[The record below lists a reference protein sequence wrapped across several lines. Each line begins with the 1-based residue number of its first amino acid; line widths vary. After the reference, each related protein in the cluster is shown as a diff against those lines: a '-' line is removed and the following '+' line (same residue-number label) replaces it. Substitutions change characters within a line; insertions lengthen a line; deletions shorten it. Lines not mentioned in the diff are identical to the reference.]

1 MKQLIL
7 KVNPKDNVLVALQNL
22 SKGDSISF
30 EQNNIVLQEDIPA
43 KHKFYIT
50 DLSKGNEV
58 IMYGL
63 LVGKVTMDVKAG
75 VRMSTDNLH
84 HASEPYTFKPYNY
97 QWEAPD
103 VTKFL
108 GKTFNGYH
116 RKDGRVGTAALPRN
130 GQSTRVGL

>member
-63 LVGKVTMDVKAG
+63 LVGKVTMDINAG
-75 VRMSTDNLH
+75 VRMSTDN
-84 HASEPYTFKPYNY
+84 
-97 QWEAPD
+97 
-103 VTKFL
+103 
-108 GKTFNGYH
+108 
-116 RKDGRVGTAALPRN
+116 
-130 GQSTRVGL
+130 